1 MSRPLR
7 VFAAG
12 SLRPAFEP
20 SLTGPSAWPD
30 GPVVF
35 RYANARD
42 LAHAIERGELA
53 DVFASASST
62 DPARLEA
69 SGRLARVVPFAR
81 NRVVIGVPAEGPSRI
96 EDVADLGRPG
106 TRVVIEIAGV
116 PLGEYTREA
125 LGRLDRSGPGR
136 GDPRERRQPGGRRR
150 VGRRPPDRR
159 VGRRRLRVSNR
170 CAGLR
175 GATVDDRAAT
185 GGPGRGDL
193 LGRSRPRVRSRGAGA
208 IVAGLAAR
216 PDRPGPAGGRRVR
229 RRGAGASIRSDGG
242 VAQRLRA
249 AVLYTAGPWFES
261 RLPYQP
267 RVRRSGLATR
277 PSRVV
282 RIAP

>member
-125 LGRLDRSGPGR
+125 LGRLGRPDLAEAILGNVVSQEVDVASVVARLTDGSADAGFVYRTDVLASEGRLSTIELPPEARVEATYWVGLVRGFDRGAQARSWQDWLLGPTGRGLLEAAGFDAVEPVLASGP
-136 GDPRERRQPGGRRR
+136 
-150 VGRRPPDRR
+150 
-159 VGRRRLRVSNR
+159 
-170 CAGLR
+170 
-175 GATVDDRAAT
+175 T
-185 GGPGRGDL
+185 G
-193 LGRSRPRVRSRGAGA
+193 
-208 IVAGLAAR
+208 
-216 PDRPGPAGGRRVR
+216 
-229 RRGAGASIRSDGG
+229 
-242 VAQRLRA
+242 
-249 AVLYTAGPWFES
+249 E
-261 RLPYQP
+261 
-267 RVRRSGLATR
+267 
-277 PSRVV
+277 
-282 RIAP
+282 